1 MGFVDAFRTKLSV
14 NEEDCRDED
23 NGLES
28 RGLRTKRRP
37 RTKLPSN
44 EVEAYDLTVTN
55 NAATRI

>member
-1 MGFVDAFRTKLSV
+1 MQKSVD
-14 NEEDCRDED
+14 EEKTSDED
-23 NGLES
+23 NSLES

-44 EVEAYDLTVTN
+44 EVDAYDLTVTN